1 MIPRSLAS
9 LTCEDA
15 RAADRLDSTG
25 SEARDPVSPPASLCL
40 RPLPC
45 GLPVLV
51 QGRAFESRGRDFRL
65 DRNHRRGA
73 AGPHGKQEGSLP
85 GGGRRQR
92 RRAMDNGFQVVGT
105 RCRAAITTGAATM
118 KRNAAF
124 NALEAPGP
132 RGPDQEKSPFL
143 PNVGEARGQEARLL
157 SACLSTTAGLDHSG
171 RPWRAC
177 TRCQWL
183 SSVRMEGAVSRF
195 RLAFVDGGQFWPPL
209 RHGDGLDSAG
219 RCRVLIFVG
228 RSQARPG
235 RSPGASGGFDR
246 EPERLRADGRRS
258 AAVGDNDR
266 RGPDQGCA
274 VPSGGATSHL
284 IDRLPVLNRSP
295 GIPVSGQSGKS
306 EPLHGGAPRE
316 TTPVHEAGFHPPGGK
331 VI

>member
-1 MIPRSLAS
+1 MASRRALFPGEADASDVGPWTTVSKSSGLAAARRSRLA
-9 LTCEDA
+9 
-15 RAADRLDSTG
+15 
-25 SEARDPVSPPASLCL
+25 PPAWRGT
-40 RPLPC
+40 RPSM
-45 GLPVLV
+45 
-51 QGRAFESRGRDFRL
+51 RS
-65 DRNHRRGA
+65 
-73 AGPHGKQEGSLP
+73 
-85 GGGRRQR
+85 R
-92 RRAMDNGFQVVGT
+92 RRA
-105 RCRAAITTGAATM
+105 
-118 KRNAAF
+118 
-124 NALEAPGP
+124 PP
-132 RGPDQEKSPFL
+132 GPDQEKSPFL

-157 SACLSTTAGLDHSG
+157 SACLSTTAGSDPSG

-274 VPSGGATSHL
+274 VPSGGTTSHL

-295 GIPVSGQSGKS
+295 GIPVSGQSGIS